1 MSYRIFFPRKYSIFE
16 FMQETKSII
25 DAIELKIRR
34 LLHRNEKLAS
44 ENKTLLEENIKL
56 KKELQDRFNTTR
68 EGISY
73 NETSIPSAH
82 SDGDKVKMIKEEL
95 DNYVTEVNE
104 CLKILEGQS

>member
-1 MSYRIFFPRKYSIFE
+1 ML
-16 FMQETKSII
+16 ETKSII
-25 DAIELKIRR
+25 DAIELKIRK
-34 LLHRNEKLAS
+34 LLHRNEKLVA

-73 NETSIPSAH
+73 NETNIPSAH
-82 SDGDKVKMIKEEL
+82 SDGEKVKMIKEEL
-95 DNYVTEVNE
+95 DNYISEVNE